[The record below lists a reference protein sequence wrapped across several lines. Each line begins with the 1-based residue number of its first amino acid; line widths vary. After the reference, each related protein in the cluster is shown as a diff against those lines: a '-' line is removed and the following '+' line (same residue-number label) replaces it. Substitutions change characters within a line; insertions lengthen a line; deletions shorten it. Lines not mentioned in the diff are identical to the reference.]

1 MYSLGALMA
10 IPFIPTVSQFLGRR
24 WTILAGSLVLCL
36 GAGLQAGASNV
47 EMFLASRWV
56 LGFGIPFA
64 IVNASA
70 LIGEL
75 AFAKERAIM
84 TSLFN
89 ASWFVGAIV
98 AAGVTYGTF
107 QMTTTVSGH
116 RLLLRSCY
124 IPSCSLLLTMGILVG
139 LADTITPTIRP

>member
-10 IPFIPTVSQFLGRR
+10 IPFVPTASQYLGRR
-24 WTILAGSLVLCL
+24 WTILSASLVMCL
-36 GAGLQAGASNV
+36 GAGLQAGAASAS
-47 EMFLASRWV
+47 MFLASRWV

-64 IVNASA
+64 IVDASS

-89 ASWFVGAIV
+89 ASWYVGAIL

-107 QMTTTVSGH
+107 QMTTTV
-116 RLLLRSCY
+116 RNF
-124 IPSCSLLLTMGILVG
+124 
-139 LADTITPTIRP
+139 

>member
-1 MYSLGALMA
+1 MA
-10 IPFIPTVSQFLGRR
+10 IPFVPSISQYLGRR
-24 WTILAGSLVLCL
+24 WTILTASLFMSF
-36 GAGLQAGASNV
+36 GAGLQAGSTTVN
-47 EMFLASRWV
+47 MFLASRWV

-75 AFAKERAIM
+75 AFAKERAVM

-107 QMTTTVSGH
+107 QMTTTVSMF
-116 RLLLRSCY
+116 RVY
-124 IPSCSLLLTMGILVG
+124 W
-139 LADTITPTIRP
+139 

>member
-10 IPFIPTVSQFLGRR
+10 IPFIPTVSQYLGRR
-24 WTILAGSLVLCL
+24 WTILAGSIVLCF
-36 GAGLQAGASNV
+36 GAGLQAGARNV
-47 EMFLASRWV
+47 DMFLASRWI

-107 QMTTTVSGH
+107 QMTSTVGD
-116 RLLLRSCY
+116 
-124 IPSCSLLLTMGILVG
+124 IPNEP
-139 LADTITPTIRP
+139 LASFTCFS